1 MTSKLMP
8 LSFSRL
14 STFES
19 CPAKFDYLY
28 VTKSVKDQDNE
39 FTIYGTRVHEAL
51 ESFGRALAT
60 SQSTAEAVSALE
72 GADEDIKRHYGIVER
87 IIGLGGTPHFEH
99 QMALRRDKTPC
110 DWFAPDVW
118 IRGIADVLVVRDG
131 VAWCIDWKT
140 GKPKDNPTQ
149 LQLFAA
155 LVFAHFPDVNEVRT
169 SFIWLNHDDATNA
182 VYQRRM
188 ADHLWLALEP
198 RFTRVQETVDLGV
211 YPTKP
216 SGLCRYCPAKSIC
229 GDARR

>member
-1 MTSKLMP
+1 MTNKLMP

-51 ESFGRALAT
+51 ESYGRALAS
-60 SQSTAEAVSALE
+60 SQSAAEAIGALE
-72 GADEDIKRHYGIVER
+72 GADDDVRRHFGIVER
-87 IIGLGGTPHFEH
+87 IIGLGGAAYFEH
-99 QMALRRDKTPC
+99 QMALSRDKKPC
-110 DWFAPDVW
+110 DWFGADVW
-118 IRGIADVLVVRDG
+118 IRGIADVLVVRDST
-131 VAWCIDWKT
+131 AWCIDWKT

-155 LVFAHFPDVNEVRT
+155 LVFAHFPAVEEVRT
-169 SFIWLNHDDATNA
+169 SFVWLNHDDATNA

-198 RFTRVQETVDLGV
+198 RFSRVQDTVDLGV

-216 SGLCRYCPAKSIC
+216 SGLCRYCPAKSVC

>member
-1 MTSKLMP
+1 MP

-51 ESFGRALAT
+51 ESYGRALAS
-60 SQSTAEAVSALE
+60 SQSAAEAIGALE
-72 GADEDIKRHYGIVER
+72 GADDDVRRHFGIVER
-87 IIGLGGTPHFEH
+87 IIGLGGAAYFEH
-99 QMALRRDKTPC
+99 QMALSRDKKPC
-110 DWFAPDVW
+110 DWFGADVW
-118 IRGIADVLVVRDG
+118 IRGIADVLVVRDST
-131 VAWCIDWKT
+131 AWCIDWKT

-155 LVFAHFPDVNEVRT
+155 LVFAHFPAVEEVRT
-169 SFIWLNHDDATNA
+169 SFVWLNHDDATNA

-198 RFTRVQETVDLGV
+198 RFSRVQDTVDLGV

-216 SGLCRYCPAKSIC
+216 SGLCRYCPAKSVC